1 MGNVT
6 DRQTCDATEYTA
18 DDVLGNNISEF
29 SEQFLEVRNGAE
41 GEVEKEVQVEVVVGE
56 SVRSNAW
63 MGEEVLSVLLYMLR
77 GTLDDR
83 IVSTLFCTLCKM
95 FIILSVYFKSKFCLL

>member
-6 DRQTCDATEYTA
+6 NRQTCDATEYTA
-18 DDVLGNNISEF
+18 DDVLGNNISEY
-29 SEQFLEVRNGAE
+29 SEQFLEVRNRAE
-41 GEVEKEVQVEVVVGE
+41 GEVEKMVEMQVEVEVGE

-95 FIILSVYFKSKFCLL
+95 FVI